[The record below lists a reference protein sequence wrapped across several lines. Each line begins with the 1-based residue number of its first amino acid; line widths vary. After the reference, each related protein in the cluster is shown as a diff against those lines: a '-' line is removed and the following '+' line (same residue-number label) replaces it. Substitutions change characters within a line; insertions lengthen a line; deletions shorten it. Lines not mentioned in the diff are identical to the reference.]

1 MNVPLPTRVM
11 LGQCLA
17 SGVLGLGAAM
27 AGPAVGLGPAAGW
40 SVVAGAMC
48 GVLPG
53 ALVAHWQWW
62 GGLRRGA
69 AVVMAAMMQTMVKL
83 SLSGLMLAGVLG
95 GLAGVDSLAVLAGF
109 MVAVIVQPLVLIW
122 ASARDQVPS

>member
-1 MNVPLPTRVM
+1 
-11 LGQCLA
+11 
-17 SGVLGLGAAM
+17 
-27 AGPAVGLGPAAGW
+27 
-40 SVVAGAMC
+40 
-48 GVLPG
+48 
-53 ALVAHWQWW
+53 
-62 GGLRRGA
+62 
-69 AVVMAAMMQTMVKL
+69 MAAMMQTMVKL